1 MKRIVSLILSL
12 ALLASMMTLLTSCKN
27 GQRTDTQFSAYY
39 VGNLYDFDPA
49 MNYMNDDALEV
60 FNLIYD
66 PLFYLN
72 DDGSVTGALVEK
84 YTFDEKTN
92 KLTLTLRDTC
102 WNDGTA
108 ILGDD
113 VVYSWKRILACDFA
127 SPAASLLYDI
137 KNAYY
142 CKIDKGEDGSH
153 VGPDDIGVSVDVKDS
168 KKVIVELN
176 EGADVDQFLRNLTN
190 IAVTALDED
199 AAGSTQKEYWAKRV
213 ATIKTSGPFAL
224 KTLDYNAGYFT
235 IGRNNYYRLLQDT
248 VLAEVDLS
256 RYVLPEAVYTNWVV
270 AQDHVGFDINVY
282 GDRPM
287 LRDNQAKIT
296 KEYYEDFMA
305 GLTEAYADTI
315 FYMGEV
321 PLDTR
326 ATVKDSAEIKT
337 ADLLSTYSYIF
348 NLNNPATPLV
358 NDARVRIGISKVID
372 RAAAVNAV
380 VFGHAATGL
389 ITNGVYNTSATDSF
403 RTAGGAILSIDSAA
417 NKGKQM
423 IKAAIAALDA
433 DGVSYPTNKSG
444 SLPVIRLLCRDNEE
458 EAAIAEMVKAALSDV
473 VELEIVYLSY
483 TYIKDSIALE
493 EGINANETTMV
504 DDALV
509 LAYTVQEDG
518 GLYYYNYDD
527 SARLTRLQYDMIAM
541 DYQMFST
548 DAFHALAGFSSLYC
562 GNGLDTTERN
572 GEFTYNVKY
581 ATCGWYS
588 EAYDQKMKAAYEATD
603 AETRAS
609 LLHEAEALLLS
620 EDVADNAMPII
631 PIMFNVNY
639 SVVNPR
645 LEGVT
650 ANAYGYFNIC
660 KAIVS
665 DYDTLL
671 SKDEETAE

>member
-12 ALLASMMTLLTSCKN
+12 VLLLSMVGMLASCRNPM
-27 GQRTDTQFSAYY
+27 RTDTQFSAYY

-49 MNYMNDDALEV
+49 MNYMNDDAMEV
-60 FNLIYD
+60 FNLLYE

-72 DDGSVTGALVEK
+72 EDGSVTGALVEK
-84 YTFDEKTN
+84 YAFNQKTN
-92 KLTLTLRDTC
+92 TLTLTLRDTC

-113 VVYSWKRILACDFA
+113 VVYAWKRILACDFA

-142 CKIDKGEDGSH
+142 CKIDKGANGEH
-153 VGPDDIGVSVDVKDS
+153 VGPDDIAVSVDVKDS

-176 EGADVDQFLRNLTN
+176 ADADLDQFLRNLTN

-199 AAGSTQKEYWAKRV
+199 AAGSAQKEYWAKRV

-224 KTLDYNAGYFT
+224 KTVDYNAGYFT

-248 VLAEVDLS
+248 NLAEVDLS
-256 RYVLPEAVYTNWVV
+256 RYVLPETVYTNWVSV
-270 AQDHVGFDINVY
+270 SDHFGFDISAHGEV
-282 GDRPM
+282 GK
-287 LRDNQAKIT
+287 LRDNEAKMT
-296 KEYYEDFMA
+296 KKYYEDFMA
-305 GLTEAYADTI
+305 GLTEAYTDTI

-321 PLDTR
+321 PLETR
-326 ATVKDSAEIKT
+326 STVKTSDHIMT
-337 ADLLSTYSYIF
+337 ADLLSTYSYVF
-348 NLNNPATPLV
+348 NLNNPASSLV
-358 NDARVRIGISKVID
+358 HDARVRIGISKVID

-389 ITNGVYNTSATDSF
+389 LTNGVYNTAPGTSF
-403 RTAGGAILSIDSAA
+403 RATGGAVLTDAKA
-417 NKGKQM
+417 NDGKAM
-423 IKAAIAALDA
+423 IKAAIADLDA
-433 DGVSYPTNKSG
+433 NGVVYPTNKSG
-444 SLPVIRLLCRDNEE
+444 LPVLTLLCRDSEE
-458 EAAIAEMVKAALSDV
+458 EAAIAEMTKAALADV
-473 VELEIVYLSY
+473 VELQVVYLSY
-483 TYIKDSIALE
+483 VYIKDSIALD
-493 EGINANETTMV
+493 EGIEAKDTTLV
-504 DDALV
+504 DDAML

-518 GLYYYNYDD
+518 GLYYYDYKD
-527 SARLTRLQYDMIAM
+527 SARANKLQYDMIAM
-541 DYQMFST
+541 DYQMLST
-548 DAFHALAGFSSLYC
+548 DPFHALAGFSSLYC
-562 GNGLDTTERN
+562 GNGLDTSERD
-572 GEFTYNVKY
+572 GVFSYDVKN

-603 AETRAS
+603 AEARVA

-620 EDVADNAMPII
+620 ENVADNAMPII

-639 SVVNPR
+639 SIVNPR

-650 ANAYGYFNIC
+650 VNGYGYFNIC

-665 DYDTLL
+665 DYDTLI
-671 SKDEETAE
+671 SKDESAE